1 MRLLR
6 SMLFTPGNSMR
17 MIQKA
22 GTLGADAIIL
32 DLEDA
37 VPMADK
43 ETARIFVRDS
53 IEDLSVKG
61 SDLLVR
67 VNALTTGLTEQDL
80 EWVVQKGLVGIVLPK
95 VESRDEVLE
104 IARLMDE
111 QGKKKG
117 VEPASQLL
125 IPILET
131 AKGVLNAHEIA
142 TASQRVIAVAF
153 GAIDFARDMGI
164 SLSREGA
171 ELLYARSRIA
181 ISARAAGVAAI
192 DTPWID
198 IADKE
203 GLVQEA
209 KMARQLGFR
218 GKLLIHPSQIE
229 PVNRVFSPSESE
241 VEYAKKVVEAFQRAE
256 ARGLGAISLEGK
268 MIDIANF
275 RQAEELLSL
284 AEAIAQKERRN
295 ESLAE

>member
-6 SMLFTPGNSMR
+6 TMLFTPGNNMR

-22 GTLGADAIIL
+22 GTLEADAIIL

-37 VPMADK
+37 VLMADK

-53 IEDLSVKG
+53 IEDLSAEG
-61 SDLLVR
+61 SAPWVR
-67 VNALTTGLTEQDL
+67 VNALTTGLVEEDL
-80 EWVVQKGLVGIVLPK
+80 EWAIQNGLVGVVLPK
-95 VESRDEVLE
+95 VESKDDILQ
-104 IARLMDE
+104 IARLIDQKE
-111 QGKKKG
+111 KEKG
-117 VEPASQLL
+117 IEPASQLL

-131 AKGVLNAHEIA
+131 AKGVLNAYEIA
-142 TASQRVIAVAF
+142 TASRRVIAVAF
-153 GAIDFARDMGI
+153 GAVDFARDMGI
-164 SLSREGA
+164 SLSREGT

-181 ISARAAGVAAI
+181 ISARAARVQAI

-198 IADKE
+198 ITDKE

-229 PVNRVFSPSESE
+229 PVNRFFSPSESE

-284 AEAIAQKERRN
+284 AEAIVQKERQN
-295 ESLAE
+295 ENPAE

>member
-1 MRLLR
+1 
-6 SMLFTPGNSMR
+6 MLFTPGNNMR

-22 GTLGADAIIL
+22 GSLGADAIIL

-37 VPMADK
+37 VPMGEK
-43 ETARIFVRDS
+43 ETARVFVRDS

-80 EWVVQKGLVGIVLPK
+80 EWIVQKGLVGVVFPK
-95 VESRDEVLE
+95 VESRDDVLE
-104 IARLMDE
+104 IERLIDQQE
-111 QGKKKG
+111 KRKG
-117 VEPASQLL
+117 MESGSLAL

-131 AKGVLNAHEIA
+131 AKGVLNAYEIA
-142 TASQRVIAVAF
+142 TASQRIIAISF
-153 GAIDFARDMGI
+153 GAIDFGRDMGMT
-164 SLSREGA
+164 LSREGT
-171 ELLYARSRIA
+171 ELLYSRSRIA
-181 ISARAAGVAAI
+181 ISARAAGVQAI

-209 KMARQLGFR
+209 EMARQVGFR

-229 PVNRVFSPSESE
+229 PVKRVFSPSESE
-241 VEYAKKVVEAFQRAE
+241 VEYAKKVVQAFQRAE

-268 MIDIANF
+268 MIDVANY
-275 RQAEELLSL
+275 RKAEELLSL
-284 AEAIAQKERRN
+284 VDAIAEREERRN
-295 ESLAE
+295 HCP

>member
-6 SMLFTPGNSMR
+6 TMLFTPGTNMR

-22 GTLGADAIIL
+22 GTLEADAIIL

-53 IEDLSVKG
+53 IGDLSVKG
-61 SDLLVR
+61 PDVLVR
-67 VNALTTGLTEQDL
+67 VNALITGLAEEDL
-80 EWVVQKGLVGIVLPK
+80 EWVVQKGLVGTVVPK
-95 VESRDEVLE
+95 VESKDDLVKV
-104 IARLMDE
+104 ARLMDQQE
-111 QGKKKG
+111 KKG
-117 VEPASQLL
+117 IEPGSLALV
-125 IPILET
+125 PILET
-131 AKGVLNAHEIA
+131 AGGVLNAYEIA

-164 SLSREGA
+164 SLSREGT
-171 ELLYARSRIA
+171 ELLYARSRVA
-181 ISARAAGVAAI
+181 MSARAAGVQAI

-229 PVNRVFSPSESE
+229 PINRVFSPSESE

-275 RQAEELLSL
+275 RQAEEVLSL
-284 AEAIAQKERRN
+284 AEAIAQRERR
-295 ESLAE
+295 

>member
-6 SMLFTPGNSMR
+6 SMLFTPGNNMR

-22 GTLGADAIIL
+22 GSLAADAIIL

-43 ETARIFVRDS
+43 ETALIFVRDS
-53 IEDLSVKG
+53 IEDLSIKG
-61 SDLLVR
+61 SAPLVR
-67 VNALTTGLTEQDL
+67 VNALTTGLTEEDL
-80 EWVVQKGLVGIVLPK
+80 EWVVQKGLICVVLPK
-95 VESRDEVLE
+95 VESKEDILQM
-104 IARLMDE
+104 ARLVDQQE
-111 QGKKKG
+111 KEKG
-117 VEPASQLL
+117 IEPGSLALM
-125 IPILET
+125 PVLET
-131 AKGVLNAHEIA
+131 ARGVLNAYEVA
-142 TASQRVIAVAF
+142 KASQRIAAVAF

-164 SLSREGA
+164 ALSREGA
-171 ELLYARSRIA
+171 QLLYARSRIA
-181 ISARAAGVAAI
+181 ISARAAGVLAI

-198 IADKE
+198 VADAE

-209 KMARQLGFR
+209 QMARQLGFR
-218 GKLLIHPSQIE
+218 GKLLIHPTQIE

-241 VEYAKKVVEAFQRAE
+241 VEYAEKVVEAFQRAE

-284 AEAIAQKERRN
+284 AKAIAQKERRN
-295 ESLAE
+295 ESSAE

>member
-6 SMLFTPGNSMR
+6 TMLFTPGNNMR

-53 IEDLSVKG
+53 IEDLSAKG
-61 SDLLVR
+61 SAPLVR
-67 VNALTTGLTEQDL
+67 VNALPTGLVEEDL
-80 EWVVQKGLVGIVLPK
+80 EWAIQKGLVGVVLPK
-95 VESRDEVLE
+95 VESKEDTLQV
-104 IARLMDE
+104 ARLIDQKE
-111 QGKKKG
+111 KERGIERG
-117 VEPASQLL
+117 SLAL

-131 AKGVLNAHEIA
+131 ARGILNVYEVAM
-142 TASQRVIAVAF
+142 ASQRVIAVAF
-153 GAIDFARDMGI
+153 GAIDFGRDMGI

-181 ISARAAGVAAI
+181 ISARAAGVQAI

-209 KMARQLGFR
+209 ETARRLGFR

-229 PVNRVFSPSESE
+229 PVNRVFSPSEYE

-284 AEAIAQKERRN
+284 AEAIAQKERR
-295 ESLAE
+295 

>member
-6 SMLFTPGNSMR
+6 TMLFTPGNNMR

-22 GTLGADAIIL
+22 GTLGVDAIIL

-37 VPMADK
+37 VPTVDK

-80 EWVVQKGLVGIVLPK
+80 EWVVQKGLVGVVLPK
-95 VESRDEVLE
+95 VESRDDLLE
-104 IARLMDE
+104 IARLMDQQE
-111 QGKKKG
+111 KKKG
-117 VEPASQLL
+117 IEPASQVL

-131 AKGVLNAHEIA
+131 AKGVLNAHEI
-142 TASQRVIAVAF
+142 TIASRRVIAVAF

-164 SLSREGA
+164 SLSREGT

-181 ISARAAGVAAI
+181 ISARAAGVQAI

-229 PVNRVFSPSESE
+229 PVNQVFSPSESQ

-275 RQAEELLSL
+275 RQAEELIAL
-284 AEAIAQKERRN
+284 AEAIAQKERR
-295 ESLAE
+295 

>member
-6 SMLFTPGNSMR
+6 TMLFTPGNNMR

-61 SDLLVR
+61 PDLFVR
-67 VNALTTGLTEQDL
+67 VNALTTGLTEEDL

-95 VESRDEVLE
+95 VESTDDLVKV
-104 IARLMDE
+104 ARLMDQQE
-111 QGKKKG
+111 KKKG
-117 VEPASQLL
+117 IEPGTLALV
-125 IPILET
+125 PILET
-131 AKGVLNAHEIA
+131 ARGVLNADEIA

-164 SLSREGA
+164 SLSREGT
-171 ELLYARSRIA
+171 ELLYARSRVA
-181 ISARAAGVAAI
+181 MSARAAGVQAI

-203 GLVQEA
+203 ALVQEA

-229 PVNRVFSPSESE
+229 PINPVFSPSESQ

-275 RQAEELLSL
+275 RQAEEVLSL
-284 AEAIAQKERRN
+284 AEAIAQRERR
-295 ESLAE
+295 